1 MRDDYFVRNASW
13 HPYAKTGASER
24 SSCACNNHHPQPRNL
39 HLPFFLFSSSPFT
52 LFRLLLLRRIRD
64 QPIFLFFFPTF
75 LFFCLLKFSEKK
87 RSHFSFRS
95 SLSSFLF
102 SLIDSFY
109 LARFSVCPVVEISK
123 QVENWNAEHVLIS
136 DRTRCNFEKIDDLI
150 VRNNR
155 LISWREIWRNLKNL
169 SIPQQ
174 ASMYYIVG
182 YQLKIKKWRTRY
194 INIKNIEK
202 ILLIWIC
209 TEEKKII
216 FPLRHR

>member
-1 MRDDYFVRNASW
+1 MTTLSGMRRGTHTRKRERANA
-13 HPYAKTGASER
+13 PVVPATTTIR
-24 SSCACNNHHPQPRNL
+24 SQEIFIYPFSSFLPPL
-39 HLPFFLFSSSPFT
+39 LPFSVFFYYVEFGTSRFSFPF
-52 LFRLLLLRRIRD
+52 FRL
-64 QPIFLFFFPTF
+64 F

-87 RSHFSFRS
+87 RSYFSFRS

-202 ILLIWIC
+202 IFLIWIC